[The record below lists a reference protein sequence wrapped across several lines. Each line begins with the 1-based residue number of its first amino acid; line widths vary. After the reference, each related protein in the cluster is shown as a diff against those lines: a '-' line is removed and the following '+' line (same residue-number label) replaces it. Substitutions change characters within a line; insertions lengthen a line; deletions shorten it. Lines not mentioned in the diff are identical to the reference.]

1 MNEKDALK
9 DGFYLSVYFSVN
21 KDGNVYDFMYNRHD
35 FNVAL
40 WKKEGHLV
48 ELVKYWEL
56 ERITRLK
63 HHRLPFFDSKQVD
76 KCLEV
81 LLARENL
88 KLSDILGIWG
98 TPNYERSSNI
108 VLENKDYY
116 VHSFAHLYSSLMMD
130 TDIFHNETCIGLAL
144 DLRADNETEER
155 VYGAE
160 EYVGCVSRK
169 GIIDYFNIASPA
181 LIWFVFKKEYGM
193 EEGSLMAL
201 ASATKCHKVNQI
213 SLDKSMMFTKLDYDL
228 GYEIYHRIVD
238 DLCMETVEDIDPNF
252 SLEDNL
258 LSAAIKEVN
267 RISQYIMYEQIK
279 EILDKYELKAEDTY
293 LAISGGYG
301 LNCPNN
307 SWVMRKFGFK
317 DFLGVPCMND
327 SGEALGMGLYMMYS
341 NDKEFEFKLNHAF
354 YGDSF
359 DETEDIEMLERK
371 GFVASVSDIDAKT
384 FVEDLRDNVIVWV
397 DGAAEIGPRALGHR
411 SLIGDPRS
419 DKIKDKLN
427 YIKQRQFWRPVAPI
441 VLEEFVEEWFEDM
454 FISPFMLQTSQVREK
469 KAKDVP
475 AIIHLDGS
483 SRLQTLNSEN
493 DNNKLLYEMI
503 YAFYKETGVPIV
515 CNTSLNDR
523 GEPICNRPCEALHFA
538 MKKHIKVAY
547 INGKRVELTN
557 FDKYNG
563 EGVVEPEIDIVL
575 STDEKEAYQREA
587 NPYGLSSN
595 IIQWKSVFPEF
606 DIRTENG
613 AVGLKRAVE
622 VTIRKNPIMG
632 TVFGED

>member
-359 DETEDIEMLERK
+359 DETEAIEMLERK

-547 INGKRVELTN
+547 INGKRVEL
-557 FDKYNG
+557 
-563 EGVVEPEIDIVL
+563 VL
-575 STDEKEAYQREA
+575 EYK
-587 NPYGLSSN
+587 
-595 IIQWKSVFPEF
+595 
-606 DIRTENG
+606 
-613 AVGLKRAVE
+613 
-622 VTIRKNPIMG
+622 
-632 TVFGED
+632 

>member
-359 DETEDIEMLERK
+359 DETEAIEMLERK

-563 EGVVEPEIDIVL
+563 EGVVEPEIDIC
-575 STDEKEAYQREA
+575 R
-587 NPYGLSSN
+587 N
-595 IIQWKSVFPEF
+595 IFLTFPILQAF
-606 DIRTENG
+606 QP
-613 AVGLKRAVE
+613 VH
-622 VTIRKNPIMG
+622 
-632 TVFGED
+632 

>member
-359 DETEDIEMLERK
+359 DETEAIEMLERK

-475 AIIHLDGS
+475 ALFIWMVVLDY
-483 SRLQTLNSEN
+483 R
-493 DNNKLLYEMI
+493 
-503 YAFYKETGVPIV
+503 
-515 CNTSLNDR
+515 
-523 GEPICNRPCEALHFA
+523 H
-538 MKKHIKVAY
+538 
-547 INGKRVELTN
+547 
-557 FDKYNG
+557 
-563 EGVVEPEIDIVL
+563 
-575 STDEKEAYQREA
+575 
-587 NPYGLSSN
+587 
-595 IIQWKSVFPEF
+595 
-606 DIRTENG
+606 
-613 AVGLKRAVE
+613 
-622 VTIRKNPIMG
+622 
-632 TVFGED
+632 

>member
-307 SWVMRKFGFK
+307 SWVMRKFGF
-317 DFLGVPCMND
+317 
-327 SGEALGMGLYMMYS
+327 
-341 NDKEFEFKLNHAF
+341 
-354 YGDSF
+354 
-359 DETEDIEMLERK
+359 
-371 GFVASVSDIDAKT
+371 
-384 FVEDLRDNVIVWV
+384 
-397 DGAAEIGPRALGHR
+397 
-411 SLIGDPRS
+411 
-419 DKIKDKLN
+419 
-427 YIKQRQFWRPVAPI
+427 
-441 VLEEFVEEWFEDM
+441 
-454 FISPFMLQTSQVREK
+454 
-469 KAKDVP
+469 
-475 AIIHLDGS
+475 
-483 SRLQTLNSEN
+483 
-493 DNNKLLYEMI
+493 
-503 YAFYKETGVPIV
+503 
-515 CNTSLNDR
+515 
-523 GEPICNRPCEALHFA
+523 
-538 MKKHIKVAY
+538 
-547 INGKRVELTN
+547 
-557 FDKYNG
+557 
-563 EGVVEPEIDIVL
+563 
-575 STDEKEAYQREA
+575 
-587 NPYGLSSN
+587 
-595 IIQWKSVFPEF
+595 
-606 DIRTENG
+606 
-613 AVGLKRAVE
+613 
-622 VTIRKNPIMG
+622 
-632 TVFGED
+632 